1 MVALKVPVPF
11 VIMVVGLVS
20 SMPVILARKWLFS
33 FSAATAITAL
43 MQSKART
50 ANQSFFIVFLS
61 LVVKKCQVSRID
73 LLRGDPRNL
82 SLKNPVQGFG
92 QIRASARFVPT
103 LIWPELIFVEA
114 GWRLNMQA
122 LGLRIFPRS
131 LRPPRAGSRK
141 DSEICISYVK
151 SVCF

>member
-82 SLKNPVQGFG
+82 SLKNPAQGFWADKSFCT
-92 QIRASARFVPT
+92 ICSNSHMARVNFRRSRLAS
-103 LIWPELIFVEA
+103 EYA
-114 GWRLNMQA
+114 GFRT
-122 LGLRIFPRS
+122 
-131 LRPPRAGSRK
+131 
-141 DSEICISYVK
+141 
-151 SVCF
+151 